1 MALIYILGLFFF
13 FFLQQCHMDMVYFF
27 LVSQVLSSVSFT
39 LFCVIYFIDDI
50 DDGGEVRG
58 GFGMSCSSLVSVG
71 FLSLL
76 SSFFHLLSHSIR
88 GYPLFK
94 CIWFSSKR
102 NASRGWP
109 FWSCYFQ
116 SLSLWT
122 TKPQS
127 VFGIC
132 SLTLSFLFWD
142 VILSVLDLSPLYPS
156 VLFNGVSLASF
167 SYCLYPHAW
176 SDRQQKLW

>member
-1 MALIYILGLFFF
+1 
-13 FFLQQCHMDMVYFF
+13 MDMVYYF

-94 CIWFSSKR
+94 CI
-102 NASRGWP
+102 
-109 FWSCYFQ
+109 
-116 SLSLWT
+116 
-122 TKPQS
+122 
-127 VFGIC
+127 
-132 SLTLSFLFWD
+132 
-142 VILSVLDLSPLYPS
+142 
-156 VLFNGVSLASF
+156 
-167 SYCLYPHAW
+167 
-176 SDRQQKLW
+176 